1 MSTTTSDTCGAEEAA
16 GAVRPSAAKAGER
29 AMDSSRKSGAGA
41 GAGAAEEDGRRGE
54 GPGEEG
60 DGEEV

>member
-16 GAVRPSAAKAGER
+16 GAVRPSAAKAGEG
-29 AMDSSRKSGAGA
+29 AMDSGRKSGA